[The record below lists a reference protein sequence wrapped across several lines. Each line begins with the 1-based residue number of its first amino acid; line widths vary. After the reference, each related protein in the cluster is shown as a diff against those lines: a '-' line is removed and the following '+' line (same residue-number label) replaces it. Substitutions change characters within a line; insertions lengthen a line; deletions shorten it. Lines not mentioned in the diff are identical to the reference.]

1 VIPLRPEGDLS
12 EEELTARVS
21 RKGLIGTAAV

>member
-12 EEELTARVS
+12 EEELAARVS
-21 RKGLIGTAAV
+21 RRGLIGTAAV